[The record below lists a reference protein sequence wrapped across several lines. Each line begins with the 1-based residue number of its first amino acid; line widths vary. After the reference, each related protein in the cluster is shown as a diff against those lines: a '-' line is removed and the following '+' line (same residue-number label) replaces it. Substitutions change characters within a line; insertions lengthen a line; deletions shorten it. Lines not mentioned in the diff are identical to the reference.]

1 MGGMPRLPK
10 LGPIGAAFALWDVWR
25 RLTPKQRKW
34 LVAQAKQ
41 HGPRIAQQAMDTQK
55 KRRKR

>member
-1 MGGMPRLPK
+1 MPRVPK

-34 LVAQAKQ
+34 LLAQARD
-41 HGPRIAQQAMDTQK
+41 HGPRLAQQALDAQK